1 MKYLSKRSEY
11 LKSAKYKVINESVS
25 GAGPFANDIAW
36 GDSLLGRLLNS
47 IVRKAQIGINLV
59 RMDSVVKRLQQQF
72 DYLLEDSQLRGAEID
87 EATKKEIDMLAMS
100 IQVGTLRKAIE
111 ESDEKGKLL
120 LVEIIK
126 QTKNI
131 TYNIESIDLQT
142 DESEPDRKE
151 LLVKLNEFLLELE
164 SMDKSEVESDSEN
177 KQDTQ
182 KVTYNLYMDNLKS
195 IRDILNSYK
204 KIKSVI
210 TKPKVDENELETN
223 KLKGDDDLERS
234 KSLVDKPVKY
244 NENLSQ
250 PSPILQATRSLY
262 NYMMSDPNNLTEL
275 NSLIASY
282 DKMSDDQKGKSAN
295 FGGKYSSIKKMYD
308 YIKSNSVTENLDN
321 LLSRSEELG
330 KKIKSL
336 YEVSKKGD
344 FKGIED
350 MGLKNSLLSFNKTLG
365 AIVNIKVNEENG
377 SKILKTFE
385 SFISVILES
394 EESQTEGQE
403 IPEGNKVESYDISIP
418 WNKVFNTKY
427 LDKWTV
433 TDELESKLKD
443 KVKSIENDP
452 SGKYL
457 ISGIDP
463 IMEIVRIFNRAY
475 KIHTTQTIPGA
486 RSGGRVTNRKMG
498 EYTYLGKNS
507 EPRTNDKGSGF
518 SAGIGPYRNN
528 VLFDKWENAVTAII
542 ADSKY
547 QVLFNEKTS
556 IKVGDAD
563 TRDGKI
569 LLRFINEMLD
579 GDNLYKS
586 GAQSKFIIDYFGIKV
601 EQNKFGYKDN
611 ESNENAE
618 TAELTKGLKV
628 CEFKRIN
635 EINFNKRTIHA
646 FRNDKGT
653 TYYLM
658 FFDEDN
664 DYVYIKYSQSLYY
677 FNRYVKSDAKI
688 EKGSIDRLETERKFP
703 IFYARIKRESVMK
716 GLGSPDILKLKSF
729 NIDDYNRD
737 MQSTKPKETN
747 MGRIENTYSVV
758 SKESGKLF
766 SLPGVKET
774 SSGTGDGNK
783 YKDYKD
789 VLKSES
795 VKEEENN

>member
-72 DYLLEDSQLRGAEID
+72 DYLLEDSQLRGAEMD

-100 IQVGTLRKAIE
+100 IQVGTLRKSIE

-131 TYNIESIDLQT
+131 KYNIESIDLQT

-164 SMDKSEVESDSEN
+164 SMESGKGEYKESDVEETPES
-177 KQDTQ
+177 Q
-182 KVTYNLYMDNLKS
+182 KVPYNLYMDNLKS

-204 KIKSVI
+204 KAKSVI
-210 TKPKVDENELETN
+210 PSKEETKEKEPEWETTKVKN
-223 KLKGDDDLERS
+223 KS
-234 KSLVDKPVKY
+234 MAH
-244 NENLSQ
+244 NENQIQ
-250 PSPILQATRSLY
+250 PSNVMLSVKSLY
-262 NYMMSDPNNLTEL
+262 NYIMSDPNNLMEL
-275 NSLIASY
+275 NSLISSY
-282 DKMSDDQKGKSAN
+282 DKMSDDQKSKSAN
-295 FGGKYSSIKKMYD
+295 FGGKYSSIKKVYD

-321 LLSRSEELG
+321 LLSRSEDLG

-336 YEVSKKGD
+336 YDVSKNGD
-344 FKGIED
+344 FKGIVD
-350 MGLKNSLLSFNKTLG
+350 MGLKNSLLSFNKTLS
-365 AIVNIKVNEENG
+365 AIINVKVNETNG
-377 SKILKTFE
+377 NKILKTFE
-385 SFISVILES
+385 SFVSVILES
-394 EESQTEGQE
+394 EESQE
-403 IPEGNKVESYDISIP
+403 VEKQDKSEDIENYDISIP

-427 LDKWTV
+427 LDKWIV

-452 SGKYL
+452 SGRYL

-542 ADSKY
+542 SDSKY

-688 EKGSIDRLETERKFP
+688 EKGSIDRLETERRFP

-737 MQSTKPKETN
+737 MQSTKPKEVN

-789 VLKSES
+789 VLKTDS